1 MIFEKVKA
9 LLADQLQI
17 DPSEI
22 KMESRLFEDLH
33 ADSANVMIMVM
44 DVEEAFN
51 ITVDD
56 DVLPNIRTV
65 GDVVEYLEKAVG

>member
-1 MIFEKVKA
+1 MVFEKVCKM
-9 LLADQLQI
+9 LADQLQI
-17 DPSEI
+17 DPSTI
-22 KMESRLFEDLH
+22 TMESRLFEDLH

-44 DVEEAFN
+44 DVEEEFN

-65 GDVVEYLEKAVG
+65 GDIVAYLEKVV

>member
-1 MIFEKVKA
+1 MVFEKVCA
-9 LLADQLQI
+9 LLAEQLSVNPA
-17 DPSEI
+17 DI

-44 DVEEAFN
+44 DIEEAFN

-65 GDVVEYLEKAVG
+65 GDIVSYLEKTV

>member
-1 MIFEKVKA
+1 MIFEKVCA

-17 DPSEI
+17 DPKDI

-44 DVEEAFN
+44 DIEEAFN

-56 DVLPNIRTV
+56 EILPTVRTV
-65 GDVVEYLEKAVG
+65 GDIVSYLEKNV

>member
-1 MIFEKVKA
+1 MVFEKVCKM
-9 LLADQLQI
+9 LADQLQI
-17 DPSEI
+17 DPSTI
-22 KMESRLFEDLH
+22 TMESRLFEDLH

-65 GDVVEYLEKAVG
+65 GDIVAYLESKKQ

>member
-1 MIFEKVKA
+1 MVFEKVKA

-17 DPSEI
+17 NPDDI

-56 DVLPNIRTV
+56 DVLPKIRTV
-65 GDVVEYLEKAVG
+65 GDVVNYLEKTVG